1 MPLEEV
7 AVTGAQAGIRRLYEQ
22 VRVLEAEAARPT
34 RRRHLPRALVIVA
47 AVAIGAA
54 TAGVSH
60 EAARQT
66 ASRHEALRA
75 APHVAHLID
84 EPAERRRALPHLE
97 HVVRRAH
104 VRVAH
109 VAARITTPVVQVA
122 PRVAT
127 PVVHAAPVRSAVSP
141 AVSVVRH
148 SEPVRPA
155 AAPVAPRPSAV
166 PVGVGPVVVTTTDEL
181 DPAGPPAA
189 TAP

>member
-1 MPLEEV
+1 M
-7 AVTGAQAGIRRLYEQ
+7 TGAQAGIRRLYEQ

-47 AVAIGAA
+47 AAAIGAA

-97 HVVRRAH
+97 HVVRRGH
-104 VRVAH
+104 VRVAR
-109 VAARITTPVVQVA
+109 VVARITTPVVQVA

-127 PVVHAAPVRSAVSP
+127 PVVHAAPVRSAVSPAVSP